1 VSPPS
6 ARAPLPID
14 PHLDRIAAA
23 LRDAGRLVLVAPPGA
38 GKTTRVP
45 PRLLEDG
52 PVILLQPRRVAARAL
67 ARRIAEE
74 QGFRLGEE
82 VGWQVRF
89 ERRFTPR
96 TRLLVATEGIL
107 TARLIADPLLEGFRT
122 VVLDEFHERSLHG
135 DTALALAR
143 QAAAAR
149 GDLRLVVMSA
159 TLDAAPLAAYL
170 GGCPVIEVPGRPHPV
185 AVSYAPGLPLEE
197 AVQAALLRDAG
208 HLLCFLPGAPEI
220 RRAADDL
227 GRGGWEARI
236 VPLHGGLDAEAQ
248 DEALRPSERR
258 KVILATNIA
267 ETSLTVDGVTEVIDT
282 GLHKVLRHDPDL
294 GLDRLLTE
302 RISAASAAQRAG
314 RAGRTAPGR
323 AVRLWDERELLRP
336 HREPEIAR
344 ADLAAPLLDLLAWGA
359 DPRRFEWFEAPAADR
374 LEAALDLLARL
385 GAVSSGRLTERGRD
399 LQRLPLHP
407 RLALLFH
414 EAGGTPAAAAACAV
428 LSEGWR
434 GPEGEPPTT
443 DSDLLSRA
451 DRLREAPPNVRRAA
465 EELLRFAGRTGRGA
479 AAQAAPA
486 EGDER
491 LLRAAF
497 AAWPDRVARRREPG
511 SPRFVLAS
519 GHGAALGRESGVR
532 RAEFIVAMDV
542 AGGTRSGVTEALVR
556 MASRIERDWLAP
568 TRRDVEH
575 RLDAAALEVRAVE
588 RLFYDALV
596 LGERPVAP
604 DPAIASDLLA
614 AHLLAAGLD
623 DAARALLNR
632 LRFAG
637 RSASPGALVRRACAG
652 RTALPSGLDLV
663 PFLDPAVRRDLER
676 LAPEWL
682 DLPSGRRARLQYR
695 DDGSVHAA
703 VKLQEMFGL
712 ADSPRLGPQRAP
724 VTFEL
729 LAPNGRPVQTTR
741 DLRSFWERTYPEVR
755 RELRARY
762 PKHPWP
768 EDPWAATPTHRTLRK
783 KPR

>member
-1 VSPPS
+1 V
-6 ARAPLPID
+6 
-14 PHLDRIAAA
+14 
-23 LRDAGRLVLVAPPGA
+23 RDAGRLVLVAPPGA

-52 PVILLQPRRVAARAL
+52 PLILLQPRRVAARAL

-74 QGFRLGEE
+74 QGFTLGEE

-89 ERRFTPR
+89 ERRFTAR

-135 DTALALAR
+135 DVALALAR

-149 GDLRLVVMSA
+149 SDLRLVVMSA
-159 TLDAAPLAAYL
+159 TLDPAPLALYL
-170 GGCPVIEVPGRPHPV
+170 GGCPVIEVKGRPHPV
-185 AVSYAPGLPLEE
+185 AVSYAAGLPLRE
-197 AVQAALLRDAG
+197 AVAAALRQDAG
-208 HLLCFLPGAPEI
+208 HVLCFLPGAPEI

-227 GRGGWEARI
+227 GRASGARI

-248 DEALRPSERR
+248 DEALRPSKQR
-258 KVILATNIA
+258 KVILATNLA

-282 GLHKVLRHDPDL
+282 GLQKVQRHDPDL
-294 GLDRLLTE
+294 GLDRLVTE
-302 RISAASAAQRAG
+302 RISAASAEQRAG

-344 ADLAAPLLDLLAWGA
+344 ADLTAPLLDLLAWGA
-359 DPRRFEWFEAPAADR
+359 FPRRFEWFEAPSPDR

-385 GAVSSGRLTERGRD
+385 GAVRDGRITERGRD
-399 LQRLPLHP
+399 LGRLPLHP

-465 EELLRFAGRTGRGA
+465 EQLETLASRTGPA
-479 AAQAAPA
+479 AAATGG
-486 EGDER
+486 GDER

-511 SPRFVLAS
+511 SQRFVLAS
-519 GHGAALGRESGVR
+519 GHGAVLGRESGVR
-532 RAEFIVAMDV
+532 RAELIVAIDV
-542 AGGTRSGVTEALVR
+542 AGGTRSGVTEGLIR
-556 MASRIERDWLAP
+556 MASRIERDWLIP
-568 TRRDVEH
+568 TQSRVEH
-575 RLDAAALEVRAVE
+575 RLEPAGLTVRAVE
-588 RLFYDALV
+588 TLFYDALV
-596 LGERPVAP
+596 LAERPVEVDSAM
-604 DPAIASDLLA
+604 AADLLA
-614 AHLLAAGLD
+614 AHLLEAGFD
-623 DAARALLNR
+623 DATRTLLNR

-637 RSASPGALVRRACAG
+637 LPASPEPLVRRACAG
-652 RTALPSGLDLV
+652 RTSLSGGLDLT
-663 PFLDPAVRRDLER
+663 PFLDPAVRRDLDR
-676 LAPEWL
+676 LAPEEL
-682 DLPSGRRARLQYR
+682 DLPSGRRTRLRYR
-695 DDGSVHAA
+695 DDGSVHAG
-703 VKLQEMFGL
+703 VKLQELFGL
-712 ADSPRLGPQRAP
+712 ADSPRVGKERAP

-768 EDPWAATPTHRTLRK
+768 EDPWTATPTHRTVRK